1 MTKQPLVSVIIIF
14 FNGEKFID
22 ETIESVFTQTY
33 DNWELLLVDDGSTD
47 RGTDIARHYAGRFP
61 ERIRYFEHENHQNYG
76 TGASRNLGIH
86 QAKGKYIAFLD
97 ADDLWLPKKLEQQ
110 VVIMESRHDVAM
122 VYGRTLVWHSWAGA
136 HQKNGEDHFR
146 DLGVIP
152 DSVIEPPK
160 LSVFLLRN
168 DFQAPTTSNTLIR
181 AEIFNR
187 IGMFEENF
195 RGMYEDKAFFIKIF
209 LNFPVY
215 VTDKCYAKYRQHR
228 ESCCFIATETRQ
240 SDAARL
246 AFLNW
251 IEGYLMEKDM
261 RGTHIWRVLEDE
273 LWPYRHYGRVS
284 FFITLLIK
292 RAEHLLSSI
301 WWDIKKLV
309 RIAFGR
315 SFGSIKASPNPI
327 LNHDTGLGATTL
339 SWTSKRTAQV
349 EVHVIAPDGPL
360 FSRTGSSG
368 SAETGKWVYNGMV
381 FFLQN
386 TSHGQPLTFA
396 NTIDAVK
403 VYFAPRMSDHPG
415 RR

>member
-1 MTKQPLVSVIIIF
+1 MDNKPLVSVIMIF
-14 FNGEKFID
+14 LNAEKFI
-22 ETIESVFTQTY
+22 EEAIESVIAQTY

-47 RGTDIARHYAGRFP
+47 RSKDIALNYAGRFP
-61 ERIRYFEHENHQNYG
+61 ERIRYFEHGNHQNYG
-76 TGASRNLGIH
+76 TGASRNLGIQH
-86 QAKGKYIAFLD
+86 AKGKYIAFLD
-97 ADDLWLPKKLEQQ
+97 ADDVWLPKKLEQQ
-110 VVIMESRHDVAM
+110 VAIMESRLDVAM

-136 HQKNGEDHFR
+136 HQENGEDHFK
-146 DLGVIP
+146 DFGVIP

-160 LSVFLLRN
+160 LAVFLLRN
-168 DFQAPTTSNTLIR
+168 DFQAPTTCNALIR
-181 AEIFNR
+181 AEVFNR

-215 VTDKCYAKYRQHR
+215 VADQCWAKYRQHS
-228 ESCCFIATETRQ
+228 ESCCFVAMQTQQ
-240 SDAARL
+240 SDSARL

-251 IEGYLMEKDM
+251 IEGYLIELGM
-261 RGTHIWRVLEDE
+261 RGTHVWRVLEDE
-273 LWPYRHYGRVS
+273 LWPYRQYGRVS

-292 RAEHLLSSI
+292 RTEHLFSSI
-301 WWDIKKLV
+301 WWNIKKLV
-309 RIAFGR
+309 RSAFGR

-327 LNHDTGLGATTL
+327 LNHDTGLGTTTL
-339 SWTSKRTAQV
+339 SWTSKRTEQV

-360 FSRTGSSG
+360 LSRTGPSG
-368 SAETGKWVYNGMV
+368 GAATGKWVYNGMV
-381 FFLQN
+381 FFLQDI
-386 TSHGQPLTFA
+386 SHGQPLTFA